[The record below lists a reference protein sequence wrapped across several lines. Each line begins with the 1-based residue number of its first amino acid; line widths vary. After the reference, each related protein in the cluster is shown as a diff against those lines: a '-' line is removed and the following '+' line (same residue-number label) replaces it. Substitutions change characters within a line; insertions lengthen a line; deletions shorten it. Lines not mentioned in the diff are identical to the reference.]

1 MPVIRLLAV
10 VGGSFALMSECYVDT
25 CRLGRCVARGGRWH
39 GAAEANDCPGPLY
52 SVVKDPLRCC
62 RTNRRG
68 SGSHK
73 QPRPG
78 VCQRAGDLGSEKP
91 SAASYQPSALG
102 PSALSLRP
110 MVLLRPP
117 RVGHGSGQRGAGLC
131 KALRAAEPSRLAR
144 ALRERGISRGQ
155 GAEWS
160 RGRGGSVHG
169 CAGLVGCGGDWR
181 GGFRI

>member
-1 MPVIRLLAV
+1 MLVIRLLAV
-10 VGGSFALMSECYVDT
+10 VVISFALMSECCIDT
-25 CRLGRCVARGGRWH
+25 CRLGRCVARGGRCH
-39 GAAEANDCPGPLY
+39 GAAEASDCPGPLY

-68 SGSHK
+68 SGSRK

-91 SAASYQPSALG
+91 SAIGRQLWGLRPSGFAVG
-102 PSALSLRP
+102 P

-144 ALRERGISRGQ
+144 ALREHLIDRMR
-155 GAEWS
+155 GAEDS
-160 RGRGGSVHG
+160 RIRVGSVRG
-169 CAGLVGCGGDWR
+169 CAGLVGCGGDWE
-181 GGFRI
+181 GED